1 MALTPLE
8 RAENELARYYSL
20 VRREDFA
27 QSVVTETVTSEES
40 ASVSINQELGRLIL
54 DVTEGGYTTATMI
67 KKIKELTTG
76 DEEAEEQVKRLLG
89 IFYEW
94 DEEVPSV
101 SKTKLSDVIG
111 TDVNLTPRSPSK
123 TSTGLSAICSKSVRI
138 TPAGRHTN
146 AIALFLNAIPTIEL
160 SRCVPF
166 LDVQFYLSRPAIDPS
181 TGRLAALSLVKF
193 LNGAAVTSEGTTD
206 YMLATATSATQE
218 ELDFAA
224 EQDRDLSVAGM
235 ELFTTPQT
243 LVNAD
248 VTSDTSLRAADIID
262 RFRPFM
268 SLKELK
274 IDIAPSTGIMSFKS
288 ADLQLIL
295 HDRSRLAEIA
305 DLVRP
310 DLYGQTEIMI
320 EYGWSHPDRSGD
332 GTNAYAALLNAMRVR
347 EKFGISNSSFSFD
360 QVGQV
365 AVTLKLFTKGS
376 AEAVITAISKGE
388 GVEEVTETIRQIS
401 EAINA
406 IREDIFRQD
415 IEGTA
420 EVRGTQILSA
430 ASDISTATSLSD
442 DLKKELAVFRAA
454 QSSSSDPD
462 VQNLLGRLEELYGS
476 DGSDGVVG
484 TLNDTIAATVQAK
497 LDLIR
502 GTDTTDP
509 FLDLAKDA
517 LDDVGT
523 IGTGYVSLAKLLLV
537 FAGKPLVETNK
548 FDDIQFIFYPFNTGA
563 GGARDMSSAE
573 FLIPIN
579 DFDEKFTQLTTSRN
593 SANIPVHDFITWV
606 ANNFIDEIA
615 SINYGLS
622 DLYELSTTDV
632 ETGASPTYKSKE
644 EFSDPT
650 ALNNEITSRMEAAG
664 CPDGVFKIPI
674 IDLIIECVPVTAD
687 ILNGES
693 GTTNSGTV
701 LRIHV
706 FDKNTTA
713 YESQASLLA
722 ASRNDF
728 IGSVGSAST
737 NATEDP
743 NEHAAAFNEVL
754 QQAIDEGLLEAIYPE
769 GENTAVV
776 YRVAGG
782 PTKLK
787 EFISRTMPT
796 LVYGTNFTAIKS
808 ANLRT
813 MQNKQL
819 ATVNMLRAGTGNAL
833 TPQGSGIDGLPLQMI
848 PTELDV
854 EVFGCPLLNFAQQYF
869 LDFQTGTTIDNVYAI
884 TGLSHTISQ
893 GKFNSSIKFTNLD
906 AWGRYR
912 SLLSTVSAA
921 LTEISAAQ
929 PSS

>member
-8 RAENELARYYSL
+8 RAENDLAKYYSL

-27 QSVVTETVTSEES
+27 QSVATESVSSEGS
-40 ASVSINQELGRLIL
+40 TTVSINQELGRLIL

-67 KKIKELTTG
+67 EKIRELTTS
-76 DEEAEEQVKRLLG
+76 DEDAEAEVEKLLS

-94 DEEVPSV
+94 DEDVPCV
-101 SKTKLSDVIG
+101 SKTRLSEIIG
-111 TDVNLTPRSPSK
+111 TGVNLTPRSPTK
-123 TSTGLSAICSKSVRI
+123 TSTSLSAICSRSVRI

-166 LDVQFYLSRPAIDPS
+166 LDVQFYLARPAIDSS

-193 LNGAAVTSEGTTD
+193 LNGAAAVSEGTTD

-218 ELDFAA
+218 EIDLAK
-224 EQDRDLSVAGM
+224 EQDRSLHVAGM

-248 VTSDTSLRAADIID
+248 IASDASLRSADVID
-262 RFRPFM
+262 RFRPFL

-274 IDIAPSTGIMSFKS
+274 IDIAPSNGIMSFKT
-288 ADLQLIL
+288 AELQMIL

-310 DLYGQTEIMI
+310 DLYGQTELMI

-332 GTNAYAALLNAMRVR
+332 GTNAYAAIMNAMRVR
-347 EKFGISNSSFSFD
+347 EKFGISNCSFSFD
-360 QVGQV
+360 HVGQV

-376 AEAVITAISKGE
+376 AETLITAISKGE
-388 GVEEVTETIRQIS
+388 GVEEVMETVRQIS

-415 IEGTA
+415 VTGTA

-430 ASDISTATSLSD
+430 ASDVSTATGISD
-442 DLKKELAVFRAA
+442 DLKKELAEFRAA
-454 QSSSSDPD
+454 QSSSTDPD
-462 VQNLLGRLEELYGS
+462 TQNLLARLEELYGT
-476 DGSDGVVG
+476 DGTDGVVG
-484 TLNDTIAATVQAK
+484 ELQNTIASSIQTK

-502 GTDTTDP
+502 GTETSDP
-509 FLDLAKDA
+509 FLDLAKSS
-517 LDDVGT
+517 LDGVMTGD
-523 IGTGYVSLAKLLLV
+523 TGYVSLAKLLLV

-563 GGARDMSSAE
+563 GAARDMSAAE
-573 FLIPIN
+573 FLVPLG
-579 DFDEKFTQLTTSRN
+579 DFNEKFTQLTTSRN
-593 SANIPVHDFITWV
+593 SANIPVRDFIMWL

-622 DLYELSTTDV
+622 DLYELSTPDT
-632 ETGASPTYKSKE
+632 ETGATPTYKAKE
-644 EFSDPT
+644 AFADPT
-650 ALNNEITSRMEAAG
+650 ALNNEITARMEAVG

-674 IDLIIECVPVTAD
+674 IDLIIECVPVTTD
-687 ILNGES
+687 ILNTES
-693 GTTNSGTV
+693 GVTQSGTV

-706 FDKNTTA
+706 FDKNTTS

-728 IGSVGSAST
+728 IGTVGSSAT

-743 NEHAAAFNEVL
+743 NEHAAAFNETL

-769 GENTAVV
+769 GENTEVV

-796 LVYGTNFTAIKS
+796 LVYGTNFTAIKN

-813 MQNKQL
+813 MQNPQL

-833 TPQGSGIDGLPLQMI
+833 TPQGNGADGLPLQMI

-854 EVFGCPLLNFAQQYF
+854 DVFGCPLLNFAQQF
-869 LDFQTGTTIDNVYAI
+869 FIDFSTGTTIDNVYAI
-884 TGLSHTISQ
+884 TGLNHVITQ

-906 AWGRYR
+906 AYGKYR
-912 SLLSTVSAA
+912 SLLSTVGAA

-929 PSS
+929 PST

>member
-1 MALTPLE
+1 MAMTPLE
-8 RAENELARYYSL
+8 RAENDLARYYSL

-27 QSVVTETVTSEES
+27 QSVVTESISTPEAT
-40 ASVSINQELGRLIL
+40 SVSVNQELGRLIL
-54 DVTEGGYTTATMI
+54 DATEGGYTTASVI
-67 KKIKELTTG
+67 EKIRELATD
-76 DEEAEEQVKRLLG
+76 DEETVAQIEALMS

-94 DEEVPSV
+94 DEPATCV
-101 SKTKLSDVIG
+101 SSTKLSEIIG
-111 TDVNLTPRSPSK
+111 SDVNLTPRSPTK
-123 TSTGLSAICSKSVRI
+123 TSSGLSAICSRSVRI
-138 TPAGRHTN
+138 TPAGRHSN
-146 AIALFLNAIPTIEL
+146 AIALFLNAIPTLEL

-166 LDVQFYLSRPAIDPS
+166 LDVQFYLARPAIDPS
-181 TGRLAALSLVKF
+181 TGRLAAMSLIKF
-193 LNGAAVTSEGTTD
+193 LNGAAPVTAGTTD
-206 YMLATATSATQE
+206 YMLSTATSATQE
-218 ELDFAA
+218 ELDLAA
-224 EQDRDLSVAGM
+224 EQEKDLHVTGM
-235 ELFTTPQT
+235 ELFTSPQT

-248 VTSDTSLRAADIID
+248 ATSDASLRAADVID
-262 RFRPFM
+262 RFRPFL

-274 IDIAPSTGIMSFKS
+274 IDIAPSNGIMSFKT

-310 DLYGQTEIMI
+310 DLYGQTEVMI

-347 EKFGISNSSFSFD
+347 EKFGISNCSFAFD

-365 AVTLKLFTKGS
+365 TVTLKLFTKGS
-376 AEAVITAISKGE
+376 AETLITAISKGE

-415 IEGTA
+415 VEGTA
-420 EVRGTQILSA
+420 EIRGTQILSA
-430 ASDISTATSLSD
+430 ASDVSTATSLSA
-442 DLKKELAVFRAA
+442 DLKKELAEFRAA
-454 QSSSSDPD
+454 QSSSTDPD
-462 VQNLLGRLEELYGS
+462 VQGLLTRLEELYGS
-476 DGSDGVVG
+476 DGTDGVVG
-484 TLNDTIAATVQAK
+484 ELRDTIAASIQAK
-497 LDLIR
+497 LDIIR
-502 GTDTTDP
+502 GVNTSDP
-509 FLDLAKDA
+509 FLDLAKSS
-517 LDDVGT
+517 LDDVS
-523 IGTGYVSLAKLLLV
+523 IGATGYVSLAKLLLV

-563 GGARDMSSAE
+563 GAARNMSAAE
-573 FLIPIN
+573 FLVPLS

-593 SANIPVHDFITWV
+593 SANIPVRDFIMWL

-615 SINYGLS
+615 SVNYGLS
-622 DLYELSTTDV
+622 DIYELSTPDS
-632 ETGASPTYKSKE
+632 ETGTLPAYKPRE

-650 ALNNEITSRMEAAG
+650 SLNNEITTRMQAVG

-674 IDLIIECVPVTAD
+674 IDLIIECVPITTD
-687 ILNGES
+687 ILNTES
-693 GTTNSGTV
+693 GVTKAGTV

-706 FDKNTTA
+706 FDKNTTS

-728 IGSVGSAST
+728 IGSVGSTST

-743 NEHAAAFNEVL
+743 NEHAAAFNEIL

-769 GENTAVV
+769 GENTEVV

-813 MQNKQL
+813 MQNPQL

-833 TPQGSGIDGLPLQMI
+833 TPQGSGADGLPLQMI

-854 EVFGCPLLNFAQQYF
+854 EVFGCPLLNFAQQF
-869 LDFQTGTTIDNVYAI
+869 FIDFSTGTTIDNVYAI
-884 TGLSHTISQ
+884 TGINHVISQ
-893 GKFNSSIKFTNLD
+893 GKFNSNVRFTNLD
-906 AWGRYR
+906 AYGRYR